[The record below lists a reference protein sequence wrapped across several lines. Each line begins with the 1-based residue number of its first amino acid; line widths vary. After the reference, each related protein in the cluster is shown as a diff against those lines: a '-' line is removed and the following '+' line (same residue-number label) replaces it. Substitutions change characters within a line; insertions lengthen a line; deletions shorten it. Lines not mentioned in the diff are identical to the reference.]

1 MNGWFSPPYAA
12 DSHCSSTAAAPAMPR
27 AWCGSVRCGVGVAVP
42 NSRYL
47 PVRKHGTQKPG
58 SLMFMRS
65 IIKNG
70 FFWLIMLDKKP
81 VTPQVVE
88 VCVRQYMEKSSSSH
102 QLPLLLAD
110 LSMFCGEAETTT
122 PVVIVC
128 CWAKIMKKKTLWL
141 HPKAAPKKFTRWSW
155 EISQAPGASSKC
167 PSTALIVRWPAEAP
181 QLPFQWG
188 QMITLCF
195 LLIVDSI
202 ETYWNIY
209 CIHILKITTR
219 NSNII
224 SPELKAEFAGTR

>member
-88 VCVRQYMEKSSSSH
+88 VWVGQYMEKSSSSH

-128 CWAKIMKKKTLWL
+128 CWAKIMKKKLYG
-141 HPKAAPKKFTRWSW
+141 FTRKLPPKNS
-155 EISQAPGASSKC
+155 PGGAERFHRRLARLRSVLLQPWLSGGLQKHHNC
-167 PSTALIVRWPAEAP
+167 HFNEDRW
-181 QLPFQWG
+181 
-188 QMITLCF
+188 
-195 LLIVDSI
+195 
-202 ETYWNIY
+202 
-209 CIHILKITTR
+209 
-219 NSNII
+219 
-224 SPELKAEFAGTR
+224 